1 MKTSIIHCLVVLL
14 WLIGLPA
21 DCFAQSEINTDLWY
35 TQPGII
41 GTIVLCIIV
50 LLVFSIIMVLRISK
64 LLNVSDK
71 TEEKENIQQIKDAII
86 NIDSKEIDEILQL
99 RQQSGRYQLIGD
111 ELAGKGPV
119 ALRRGLVQKIT
130 HNPNYPLADEK
141 KMGKIKIETDDKL
154 IRLVLAHIVVAAFW
168 LIFGTA
174 IGQYVGMKFVWPDM
188 DHIEWL
194 SFGRLRPMHTNTV
207 FWGWSSLAMIGLA
220 YFVVSRTSNVKIY
233 NYKWAWISFYLINA
247 CVIIGNICLVNGI
260 NNGGGEY
267 REYIWPVMMLFAI
280 GLILTTVNF
289 YKTIAHRNTEEI
301 YISNWYIL
309 GACVWTLTLVT
320 IGYLP
325 FYQEGMGETIIQGY
339 YMHSAV
345 GMWFMTFTL
354 GLIYY
359 YLPSSLNKPIYSYS
373 LGVLAFWTQMLF
385 YTLIGTHHFIFSPI
399 PWWLQTV
406 AIVFSA
412 GMFIPVLAGTTNFLM
427 TMRGSRKAIE
437 DSYVLPFM
445 LVGVIFYFVG
455 STQGSFQAFRFT
467 NYIWHF
473 TDFNVGHSH
482 ITMYGIIAF
491 FLWGSIYAIIPKLT
505 RTEPN
510 QIAVGIHFW
519 FAFLGLIIYVFSLF
533 IGGTEKGMG
542 WADSVPFL
550 ETIPSMAPYW
560 LWRAVGGSM
569 MFVSHLVFGWNIY
582 RMIKGYRM
590 QEKELAIKNKWIMEK
605 EPANS

>member
-1 MKTSIIHCLVVLL
+1 MNLKIIKSSFLLLGLYLPVVSV
-14 WLIGLPA
+14 A
-21 DCFAQSEINTDLWY
+21 QQSEVDTSTWLS
-35 TQPGII
+35 QPGII
-41 GTIVLCIIV
+41 GTVFLCVIV
-50 LLVFSIIMVLRISK
+50 LLVFAFIMILRLGK
-64 LLNVSDK
+64 LLNVSERARDREIIK
-71 TEEKENIQQIKDAII
+71 VAPADNDFNAEEGSAQV
-86 NIDSKEIDEILQL
+86 
-99 RQQSGRYQLIGD
+99 RQQENRL
-111 ELAGKGPV
+111 LAVHEQIAAPIPLV
-119 ALRRGLVQKIT
+119 YRQGLVQKVT
-130 HNPNYPLADEK
+130 HNPDFPLADEK
-141 KMGKIKIETDDKL
+141 KMGNIKVETDDQL
-154 IRLVLAHIVVAAFW
+154 IRLILAHLVVAAFW
-168 LIFGTA
+168 LIFGTL

-194 SFGRLRPMHTNTV
+194 SFGRLRPIHTNTV
-207 FWGWSSLAMIGLA
+207 FWGWSSMAMIGLG
-220 YFVVSRTSNVKIY
+220 YFVISRTSNVKIY
-233 NYKWAWISFYLINA
+233 NYKWGWISFYLINA
-247 CVIIGNICLVNGI
+247 SVIIGNLLLINGI

-280 GLILTTVNF
+280 GLVLTTVNY
-289 YKTIAHRNTEEI
+289 YKTIAHRNTKEI

-309 GACVWTLTLVT
+309 GACVWTICLVT

-325 FYQEGMGETIIQGY
+325 FYQKGMGETIIQGY

-491 FLWGSIYAIIPKLT
+491 FLWGSIYAIMPKLT
-505 RTEPN
+505 RSEPN

-569 MFVSHLVFGWNIY
+569 MFFSHLVFGWNIY
-582 RMIKGYRM
+582 SMIKGYRD
-590 QEKELAIKNKWIMEK
+590 QERLGSKTRMNPSPLKQ
-605 EPANS
+605 P

>member
-1 MKTSIIHCLVVLL
+1 MKTPKIIPLFFLTWLLCLPV
-14 WLIGLPA
+14 A
-21 DCFAQSEINTDLWY
+21 SFAQEDEINTSLWY

-50 LLVFSIIMVLRISK
+50 LLVFSLILTLRIGK

-71 TEEKENIQQIKDAII
+71 ARDKEKINSIKDAII
-86 NIDSKEIDEILQL
+86 NSNSKEIDEILQV
-99 RQQSGRYQLIGD
+99 RQQAGRYQLAGD
-111 ELAGKGPV
+111 ELAGQGPMV
-119 ALRRGLVQKIT
+119 LRKGLVQKVT
-130 HNPNYPLADEK
+130 HNPDYPLADEK
-141 KMGKIKIETDDKL
+141 KMGKIKVETDDRL
-154 IRLVLAHIVVAAFW
+154 IRLILAHIAVAAFW
-168 LIFGTA
+168 LIFGTL
-174 IGQYVGMKFVWPDM
+174 IGQYLGMKFVWPDM
-188 DHIEWL
+188 DHVEWL
-194 SFGRLRPMHTNTV
+194 SFGRLRPIHTNTV
-207 FWGWSSLAMIGLA
+207 FWGWSSLAMIGLG
-220 YFVVSRTSNVKIY
+220 YFVIGRTSNVKIY
-233 NYKWAWISFYLINA
+233 NYKWGWISFYLINA
-247 CVIIGNICLVNGI
+247 CVIMGNLCLINGI

-280 GLILTTVNF
+280 GLILTTINF
-289 YKTIAHRNTEEI
+289 YKTIANRNTEEI

-325 FYQEGMGETIIQGY
+325 LYQEGMGETIIQGY

-491 FLWGSIYAIIPKLT
+491 FLWGSIYAIMPKLT
-505 RTEPN
+505 RTEPD
-510 QIAVGIHFW
+510 QLAVGIHFW

-582 RMIKGYRM
+582 QMITGYRK
-590 QEKELAIKNKWIMEK
+590 QEKLGSEEVQRMEMN
-605 EPANS
+605 PAGS